1 MPDKFIFS
9 TRMQVRIGDV
19 SGGLHLG
26 NHVLVSF
33 LNEAL
38 LLCLRE
44 FGFPTIDIDG
54 SVFINADLAVIY
66 KSESFHGDFLNI
78 EIAAGNFTRA
88 GCDFYFRVMN
98 ERTGKETASAKMG
111 MLFFDYETR
120 KITEVPRRFRDVFGK
135 LSFDRK

>member
-9 TRMQVRIGDV
+9 SRMQVRIGDV

-26 NHVLVSF
+26 NHVLVSY

-66 KSESFHGDFLNI
+66 KSESFHGDFLDI

-88 GCDFYFRVMN
+88 GCDFYFSVTN
-98 ERTGKETASAKMG
+98 ERTGKETAAAKMG
-111 MLFFDYETR
+111 MLFFDYDTR
-120 KITEVPRRFRDVFGK
+120 KITDVPARFREVFRGMC
-135 LSFDRK
+135 FDKK